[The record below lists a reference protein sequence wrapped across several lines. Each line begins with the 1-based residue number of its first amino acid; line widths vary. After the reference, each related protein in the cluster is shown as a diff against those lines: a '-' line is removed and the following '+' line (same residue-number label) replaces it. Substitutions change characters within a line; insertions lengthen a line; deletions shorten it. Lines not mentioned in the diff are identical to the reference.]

1 MEISEYRNIFENE
14 KTHFFYVSTHNL
26 AVSLINKW
34 VERKGLAILDA
45 GCGTGGLSV
54 KLAAL
59 GSVSAI
65 DASPEAIKFARRRGI
80 AAKLA
85 SVEKIPYPSRQF
97 DVVTCIDVIYH
108 KQVKDDVGALSE
120 IRRVLKP
127 GGVLVLRVPANKFL
141 MSAHDRHV
149 HTARRYSKGEL
160 AEKIKLAGLVVRQI
174 SYVHAPLFLISLF
187 RVGLEKLT
195 NRANNS
201 SIGLVNPIINWALT
215 LVLDVE
221 GRLIANELGLPFGQ
235 GLIAVATPNRQSS
248 PGQKRR

>member
-141 MSAHDRHV
+141 MSAHDHHV
-149 HTARRYSKGEL
+149 HTARRYSRNEL
-160 AEKIKLAGLVVRQI
+160 EKKMKRAGFAVKQI
-174 SYVHAPLFLISLF
+174 SHVHSPIFLVSLVRVIWERLTHQVVVSSVGKIDPPLNSILTVVLK
-187 RVGLEKLT
+187 LEAEMIT
-195 NRANNS
+195 GGTAM
-201 SIGLVNPIINWALT
+201 
-215 LVLDVE
+215 
-221 GRLIANELGLPFGQ
+221 PFGQ
-235 GLIAVATPNRQSS
+235 GLIAVATPSRQSS
-248 PGQKRR
+248 LEQKRQ